1 MRVLICK
8 FSGSDR
14 LKSDWSFTARVDS
27 IVEDL
32 LHRLSEVG
40 CNSLLSGIKSAS
52 NERLKLTK
60 KGFTTHR
67 VINAFGALKKY
78 K

>member
-1 MRVLICK
+1 
-8 FSGSDR
+8 
-14 LKSDWSFTARVDS
+14 VDS

-40 CNSLLSGIKSAS
+40 CNGLLSGIKSAP
-52 NERLKLTK
+52 NEKLKLTK
-60 KGFTTHR
+60 EGFTTHQ
-67 VINAFGALKKY
+67 VIDAFGVLKKY

>member
-1 MRVLICK
+1 M
-8 FSGSDR
+8 
-14 LKSDWSFTARVDS
+14 DS

-40 CNSLLSGIKSAS
+40 CNGLLSGIKSAS
-52 NERLKLTK
+52 NEKLKLTK
-60 KGFTTHR
+60 KGFTTHQ
-67 VINAFGALKKY
+67 VIDAFGVLKKY